1 MFRKSLVNV
10 GLRVHR
16 PHHEGIQR
24 VTVNYGDI
32 RRRDASSTTTTTTSI
47 MADNA
52 KLKTIDDLD
61 GPNLMTTLN
70 WLFVKGYFQTTQQM
84 QVSEKGGDEERAA
97 LCPARDRCVCTPSP
111 ICRSVCLPFIWPI
124 VHLCS
129 ASTLGARQ
137 VMLGSNGESS
147 IPRITKKTTQFLTD
161 VGSRAL
167 VFASLFLD
175 PMEMNWTEFY
185 SWQLHKK
192 IFFSRIYFQKY
203 FQRCP
208 RYPWSSTELT
218 VDSYRV
224 TVSAAQSSSSE
235 SKVQVGHC
243 VLNLTK

>member
-32 RRRDASSTTTTTTSI
+32 RRRDASSTTTTTSI

-84 QVSEKGGDEERAA
+84 QVSEKGGGEERAA

-111 ICRSVCLPFIWPI
+111 ICRVRLFAFR
-124 VHLCS
+124 LTNS
-129 ASTLGARQ
+129 APVL
-137 VMLGSNGESS
+137 S
-147 IPRITKKTTQFLTD
+147 IDFRCTT
-161 VGSRAL
+161 
-167 VFASLFLD
+167 
-175 PMEMNWTEFY
+175 
-185 SWQLHKK
+185 
-192 IFFSRIYFQKY
+192 
-203 FQRCP
+203 
-208 RYPWSSTELT
+208 
-218 VDSYRV
+218 
-224 TVSAAQSSSSE
+224 
-235 SKVQVGHC
+235 GH
-243 VLNLTK
+243 VRL

>member
-147 IPRITKKTTQFLTD
+147 IPRITKKTPHNSSQMWAHVRWFLHLYFLTQWRWIELKFIR
-161 VGSRAL
+161 GSCTKKNFFPEVFPEMSSLPLIIHRAHCG
-167 VFASLFLD
+167 
-175 PMEMNWTEFY
+175 
-185 SWQLHKK
+185 QLQGYC
-192 IFFSRIYFQKY
+192 F
-203 FQRCP
+203 C
-208 RYPWSSTELT
+208 ST
-218 VDSYRV
+218 
-224 TVSAAQSSSSE
+224 
-235 SKVQVGHC
+235 K
-243 VLNLTK
+243 